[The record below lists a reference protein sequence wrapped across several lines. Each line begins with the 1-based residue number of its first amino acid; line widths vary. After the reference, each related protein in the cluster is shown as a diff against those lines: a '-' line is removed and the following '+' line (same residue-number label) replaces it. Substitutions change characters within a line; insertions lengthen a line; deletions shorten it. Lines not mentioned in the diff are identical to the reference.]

1 VTARVCVCEPRSIP
15 DGEGGCVR
23 CGKSLT
29 RSRPSTKPR
38 KVPKA
43 DVRRFQRDEEAERQ
57 EWVDHD
63 PGLAQLA
70 LVLAGHEAGPEKRRK

>member
-1 VTARVCVCEPRSIP
+1 MTTRVCSCEPGPIA
-15 DGEGGCVR
+15 DGEGGCIR
-23 CGKSLT
+23 CGRSLV
-29 RSRPSTKPR
+29 RSRPSRTPR
-38 KVPKA
+38 KVSKA

-70 LVLAGHEAGPEKRRK
+70 LVLAGVEDGPEKRGR